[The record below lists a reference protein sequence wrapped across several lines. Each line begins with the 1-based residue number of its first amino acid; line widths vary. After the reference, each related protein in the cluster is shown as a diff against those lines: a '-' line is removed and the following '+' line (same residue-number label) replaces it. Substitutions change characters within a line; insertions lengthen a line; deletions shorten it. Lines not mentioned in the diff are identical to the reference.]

1 MEALKSFAVL
11 LLFVS
16 AACCIYY
23 FLLPGGNVSKTAK
36 KLLAVF
42 FLFCVSA
49 PLFSLWKTG
58 FDPGTWELPEET
70 AAVTADAEPF
80 AAAGEAAVRREAAR
94 ILDAGASV
102 PYTLRVETHIEDGPR
117 INIQQVTVI
126 FERDFAGR
134 ADVIAELTAA
144 LGAPV
149 KWEVQNADGAVET
162 SVDETGGG

>member
-1 MEALKSFAVL
+1 METLKSFAVL

-36 KLLAVF
+36 KVLAAF

-58 FDPGTWELPEET
+58 FAPDVWDLPEET
-70 AAVTADAEPF
+70 QAVTAGAEPF
-80 AAAGEAAVRREAAR
+80 ASAGEAAVRREAAR
-94 ILDAGASV
+94 ILDAAGAA
-102 PYTLRVETHIEDGPR
+102 PYSLRVETHIEDDLR
-117 INIQQVTVI
+117 INIRQVTVI

-134 ADVIAELTAA
+134 AEVIADLAAA

-149 KWEVQNADGAVET
+149 EWEVQNADGTVET
-162 SVDETGGG
+162 SVDEAGDG